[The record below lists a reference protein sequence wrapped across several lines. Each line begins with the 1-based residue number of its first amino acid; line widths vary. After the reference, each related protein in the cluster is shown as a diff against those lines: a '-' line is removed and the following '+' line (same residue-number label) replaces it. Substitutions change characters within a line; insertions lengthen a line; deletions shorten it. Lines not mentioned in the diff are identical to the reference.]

1 MRPEALGEETRE
13 ALADLMAAEQ
23 MKCNCSAPN
32 QSTLREYADGKR
44 REAIKAGAEVPAG

>member
-1 MRPEALGEETRE
+1 MRPEALGEETRD

-23 MKCNCSAPN
+23 MKRNCSAPN

-44 REAIKAGAEVPAG
+44 REAIKAVLKCRAG